1 MNAALKPAEPDAL
14 KRALQ
19 GRPRQLLIGGRW
31 VSAASGQT
39 LDVFDPAT
47 GEVFAQ
53 AAAGGAEDIDLAVK
67 AARQAFEKGSWRTT
81 SPSERA
87 RLLWKLSDAIEAN
100 AAELAM
106 LETVDN
112 GMPLWL
118 AQMWNIPKAVDCLRY
133 YSGWPTR
140 LTGETLPV
148 STPGEYHTYT
158 RKESIGVVGQI
169 VAWNMPFGMAV
180 GKIAPA
186 LAAGC
191 TVVLKPAEQTPL
203 SAIRLGELIQEVG
216 FPDGVVNIV
225 TGTGE
230 SAGRPLVAHA
240 DVDKIAFTGSTAVG
254 KSILAAAGGTLKRVT
269 LELGGKSPVFVFPDA
284 DLEAATIAAAN
295 GIFINTGQI
304 CAAGSRLFV
313 HERVYDRVMDGVVA
327 RARSLKIGPGAE
339 ADTFMGPVV
348 SSRQLQRV
356 TGYVRAGQEQGAEI
370 VSGDQTLPEK
380 GYFVRPTVL
389 SNVRPEMSVM
399 RDEIF
404 GPVVCA
410 LRFGDEDLDAIAR
423 VANDTA
429 YGLSAYI
436 WTSNVSTAHKL
447 ASRIKAGSIS
457 VNGGAGMDF
466 TMPFGGFKQSGLG
479 REHGREGAEAYT
491 ETKTVSI
498 TL

>member
-1 MNAALKPAEPDAL
+1 MSTVQE
-14 KRALQ
+14 
-19 GRPRQLLIGGRW
+19 RPRELLIGGKWRP
-31 VSAASGQT
+31 ASSGKV
-39 LDVFDPAT
+39 LDVFNPAT
-47 GEVFAQ
+47 GEVFAR
-53 AAAGGAEDIDLAVK
+53 AAAGEAADIDAAVK
-67 AARQAFEKGSWRTT
+67 AARHALEKSAWRTT
-81 SPSERA
+81 SPAERA

-100 AAELAM
+100 AGELAM
-106 LETVDN
+106 LETLDN
-112 GMPLWL
+112 GMPLWV
-118 AQMWNIPKAVDCLRY
+118 AQMWNIPKAVECLRY
-133 YSGWPTR
+133 YSGWPMR

-158 RKESIGVVGQI
+158 RKEPIGVVGQI

-216 FPDGVVNIV
+216 FPEGVVNIV

-230 SAGRPLVAHA
+230 SAGRPLVEHP
-240 DVDKIAFTGSTAVG
+240 DVDKIAFTGSTRVG
-254 KSILAAAGGTLKRVT
+254 KSILSAAGGTLKRVT

-284 DLEAATIAAAN
+284 ELEGATAAAAN
-295 GIFINTGQI
+295 GIFFNTGQI

-313 HERVYDRVMDGVVA
+313 HERVYDRVMEGVVN
-327 RARSLKIGPGAE
+327 RARTLKIGPGAE
-339 ADTFMGPVV
+339 PDTFMGPVV
-348 SSRQLQRV
+348 SAQQLERV
-356 TGYVRAGQEQGAEI
+356 TGYVRAGQQQGAEI
-370 VSGDQTLPEK
+370 VAGEQALPSK

-389 SNVRPEMSVM
+389 SNVRPEMTVM
-399 RDEIF
+399 REEIF

-410 LRFGDEDLDAIAR
+410 LRFGDEDMDAIAK
-423 VANDTA
+423 VANDTS

-436 WTSNVSTAHKL
+436 WTSNVSVAHKL

-479 REHGREGAEAYT
+479 REHGREGVEAYT
-491 ETKTVSI
+491 ETKTISI

>member
-1 MNAALKPAEPDAL
+1 MNAPQASPNPAALKATLRGKP
-14 KRALQ
+14 Q
-19 GRPRQLLIGGRW
+19 QLLIGGQW
-31 VSAASGQT
+31 QAAVSGQT
-39 LDVFDPAT
+39 LDVLDPAT
-47 GEVFAQ
+47 GDVFAQ
-53 AAAGGAEDIDLAVK
+53 AAAGGAADIDQAVK
-67 AARQAFEKGSWRTT
+67 AARKAFEEGPWRKTPPT
-81 SPSERA
+81 ERA

-100 AAELAM
+100 ASELAL
-106 LETVDN
+106 LETLDN

-118 AQMWNIPKAVDCLRY
+118 AQMWNVPKAVECLRY
-133 YSGWPTR
+133 YAGWPMR

-158 RKESIGVVGQI
+158 QREPVGVVGQI

-191 TVVLKPAEQTPL
+191 TVILKPAEQTPL
-203 SAIRLGELIQEVG
+203 SAIRLGQLIQEVG
-216 FPDGVVNIV
+216 FPEGVVNIV

-230 SAGRPLVAHA
+230 SAGRPLVEHP
-240 DVDKIAFTGSTAVG
+240 DVDKIAFTGSTRVG
-254 KSILAAAGGTLKRVT
+254 RSILAAAGSHLKRVT
-269 LELGGKSPVFVFPDA
+269 LELGGKSPVIIFPDA
-284 DLEAATIAAAN
+284 DLEAATAAAAN

-304 CAAGSRLFV
+304 CAAGSRLFI
-313 HERVYDRVMDGVVA
+313 HEKVYDRVMDGVVGQA
-327 RARSLKIGPGAE
+327 KSLKVGPGWE
-339 ADTFMGPVV
+339 PGTFMGPVV
-348 SSRQLQRV
+348 SSQQLERV
-356 TGYVRAGQEQGAEI
+356 NGYIRSGGEQGAEV
-370 VSGDQTLPEK
+370 VSGEQSLPGK

-389 SNVRPEMSVM
+389 SNVRPDMTVM

-410 LRFGDEDLDAIAR
+410 SRFDDEELDRIAR
-423 VANDTA
+423 VANDTS

-436 WTSNVSTAHKL
+436 WTRNVSTAHKL

-479 REHGREGAEAYT
+479 REHGKEGMEAYT

>member
-1 MNAALKPAEPDAL
+1 MNASPS
-14 KRALQ
+14 R
-19 GRPRQLLIGGRW
+19 RLLIDGRW
-31 VSAASGQT
+31 SPAASGRA

-47 GEVFAQ
+47 GEVFAR
-53 AAAGGAEDIDLAVK
+53 AAAGGAADIDAAVK
-67 AARQAFEKGSWRTT
+67 AARNALERGPWRTT
-81 SPSERA
+81 PPAERA

-100 AAELAM
+100 AAELAL
-106 LETVDN
+106 LETRDN

-133 YSGWPTR
+133 YSGWPMR

-158 RKESIGVVGQI
+158 RKEPIGVVGQI

-230 SAGRPLVAHA
+230 SAGRPLVEHP
-240 DVDKIAFTGSTAVG
+240 DVDKIAFTGSTRVG

-269 LELGGKSPVFVFPDA
+269 LELGGKSPVFIFPDA
-284 DLEAATIAAAN
+284 DLEAATTAAAN

-313 HERVYDRVMDGVVA
+313 HERVYDRVMEGVAA
-327 RARSLKIGPGAE
+327 RAKALKIGPGSE
-339 ADTFMGPVV
+339 VDTFMGPVV
-348 SSRQLQRV
+348 SAQQLERV
-356 TGYVRAGQEQGAEI
+356 TGYVRAGQQQGAE
-370 VSGDQTLPEK
+370 VLSGEQTLPTK
-380 GYFVRPTVL
+380 GYFVRPTIL

-399 RDEIF
+399 REEIF

-410 LRFGDEDLDAIAR
+410 LRFGDEDMDAIAR
-423 VANDTA
+423 VANDTS

>member
-1 MNAALKPAEPDAL
+1 MNAAMKPAEPSAL

-31 VSAASGQT
+31 VPAASGQV

-53 AAAGGAEDIDLAVK
+53 AAAGGAQDIDLAVH
-67 AARQAFEKGSWRTT
+67 AARQAFEQGPWRST
-81 SPSERA
+81 PPAERA

-100 AAELAM
+100 AAELAL

-158 RKESIGVVGQI
+158 RKEPIGVVGQI

-230 SAGRPLVAHA
+230 SAGRPLVEHP
-240 DVDKIAFTGSTAVG
+240 DVDKIAFTGSTRVG

-284 DLEAATIAAAN
+284 DLEAATTAAAN

-313 HERVYDRVMDGVVA
+313 HERVYDRVLEGVVA
-327 RARSLKIGPGAE
+327 RAKSLKIGPGAD

-348 SSRQLQRV
+348 SSQQLQRV

-370 VSGDQTLPEK
+370 VSGEQALPEK

-410 LRFGDEDLDAIAR
+410 LRFGDEDLDSIAR
-423 VANDTA
+423 VANDTS

-436 WTSNVSTAHKL
+436 WTSNLSTAHKL

>member
-1 MNAALKPAEPDAL
+1 MNAALKPAAPDVL

-53 AAAGGAEDIDLAVK
+53 AAAGGAQDIDLAVK
-67 AARQAFEKGSWRTT
+67 AARQAFEKGPWRSTP
-81 SPSERA
+81 PSERA

-158 RKESIGVVGQI
+158 RKEPIGVVGQI

-230 SAGRPLVAHA
+230 SAGRPLVEHA

-284 DLEAATIAAAN
+284 DLEAATTAAAN

-313 HERVYDRVMDGVVA
+313 HERVYDRVIAGVVA
-327 RARSLKIGPGAE
+327 RAKSLKIGPGAE

-348 SSRQLQRV
+348 SPRQLERV

-370 VSGDQTLPEK
+370 VSGDQALPEK

-399 RDEIF
+399 REEIF

-410 LRFGDEDLDAIAR
+410 LRFGDEDLDAIAS
-423 VANDTA
+423 VANDTS

-447 ASRIKAGSIS
+447 ASRIKAGSIC

>member
-1 MNAALKPAEPDAL
+1 MNAALKPAEPGAL
-14 KRALQ
+14 KRTLQ

-31 VSAASGQT
+31 RPAASGQV

-67 AARQAFEKGSWRTT
+67 AARQAFEQGPWRTT
-81 SPSERA
+81 PPAERA

-100 AAELAM
+100 AAELAL
-106 LETVDN
+106 LETIDN

-158 RKESIGVVGQI
+158 RKEPIGVVGQI

-216 FPDGVVNIV
+216 FPEGVVNIV

-230 SAGRPLVAHA
+230 SAGRPLVEHP
-240 DVDKIAFTGSTAVG
+240 DVDKIAFTGSTRVG

-284 DLEAATIAAAN
+284 DLEAATTAAAN

-313 HERVYDRVMDGVVA
+313 HERVYDRVMEGVVA

-348 SSRQLQRV
+348 SSQQLQRV

-370 VSGDQTLPEK
+370 VSGEQALPEK

-423 VANDTA
+423 VANDTS

>member
-1 MNAALKPAEPDAL
+1 MSTVQE
-14 KRALQ
+14 
-19 GRPRQLLIGGRW
+19 RPRELLIGGKWRP
-31 VSAASGQT
+31 ASSGKV
-39 LDVFDPAT
+39 LDVFNPAT
-47 GEVFAQ
+47 GEVFAR
-53 AAAGGAEDIDLAVK
+53 AAAGEAADVDAAVK
-67 AARQAFEKGSWRTT
+67 AARHALEKSTWRTT
-81 SPSERA
+81 SPAERA

-100 AAELAM
+100 ASELAM
-106 LETVDN
+106 LETLDN
-112 GMPLWL
+112 GMPLWV
-118 AQMWNIPKAVDCLRY
+118 AQMWNIPKAVECLRY
-133 YSGWPTR
+133 YSGWPMR

-158 RKESIGVVGQI
+158 RKEPIGVVGQI

-216 FPDGVVNIV
+216 FPEGVVNIV

-230 SAGRPLVAHA
+230 SAGRPLVEHP
-240 DVDKIAFTGSTAVG
+240 DVDKIAFTGSTRVG
-254 KSILAAAGGTLKRVT
+254 KSILSAAGSTLKRVT
-269 LELGGKSPVFVFPDA
+269 LELGGKSPVFIFPDA
-284 DLEAATIAAAN
+284 ELEGATAAAAN
-295 GIFINTGQI
+295 GIFFNTGQI

-313 HERVYDRVMDGVVA
+313 HERVYDRVMEGVVN
-327 RARSLKIGPGAE
+327 RARTLKIGPGSE
-339 ADTFMGPVV
+339 PDTFMGPVV
-348 SSRQLQRV
+348 SAQQLERV
-356 TGYVRAGQEQGAEI
+356 TGYVRAGQSQGAQI
-370 VSGDQTLPEK
+370 VAGEQTLPAK

-389 SNVRPEMSVM
+389 SNVTPEMTVM
-399 RDEIF
+399 REEIF

-410 LRFGDEDLDAIAR
+410 LRFGDEDMDAIAR
-423 VANDTA
+423 VANDTS

-436 WTSNVSTAHKL
+436 WTSNVSVAHKL

-479 REHGREGAEAYT
+479 REHGREGVEAYT
-491 ETKTVSI
+491 ETKTISI
-498 TL
+498 SL

>member
-1 MNAALKPAEPDAL
+1 MSTVQE
-14 KRALQ
+14 
-19 GRPRQLLIGGRW
+19 RPRELLIGGKWRP
-31 VSAASGQT
+31 ASSGKV
-39 LDVFDPAT
+39 LDVFNPAT
-47 GEVFAQ
+47 GDVFAR
-53 AAAGGAEDIDLAVK
+53 AAAGEAADIDAAVK
-67 AARQAFEKGSWRTT
+67 AARHALAKSAWRTT
-81 SPSERA
+81 SPAERA

-100 AAELAM
+100 AGELAM
-106 LETVDN
+106 LETLDN
-112 GMPLWL
+112 GMPLWV
-118 AQMWNIPKAVDCLRY
+118 AQMWNIPKAVECLRY
-133 YSGWPTR
+133 YSGWPMR

-158 RKESIGVVGQI
+158 RKEPIGVVGQI

-216 FPDGVVNIV
+216 FPEGVVNIV

-230 SAGRPLVAHA
+230 SAGRPLVEHP
-240 DVDKIAFTGSTAVG
+240 DVDKIAFTGSTRVG
-254 KSILAAAGGTLKRVT
+254 KSILSAAGGTLKRVT
-269 LELGGKSPVFVFPDA
+269 LELGGKSPVFIFPDA
-284 DLEAATIAAAN
+284 ELEGATAAAAN
-295 GIFINTGQI
+295 GIFFNTGQI

-313 HERVYDRVMDGVVA
+313 HERVYDRVMEGVVN
-327 RARSLKIGPGAE
+327 RARTLKIGPGAE
-339 ADTFMGPVV
+339 PDTFMGPVV
-348 SSRQLQRV
+348 SAQQLERV
-356 TGYVRAGQEQGAEI
+356 AGYVRAGQSQGAQVVVGE
-370 VSGDQTLPEK
+370 QPLPAK

-389 SNVRPEMSVM
+389 SNVTPDMTVM
-399 RDEIF
+399 REEIF

-410 LRFGDEDLDAIAR
+410 LRFGDEDMDAIAR
-423 VANDTA
+423 VANDTS

-436 WTSNVSTAHKL
+436 WTSNVSVAHKL

-479 REHGREGAEAYT
+479 REHGREGVEAYT
-491 ETKTVSI
+491 ETKTISI

>member
-1 MNAALKPAEPDAL
+1 MKPAEPSAL

-31 VSAASGQT
+31 VPAASGQV

-53 AAAGGAEDIDLAVK
+53 AAAGGAQDIDLAVR
-67 AARQAFEKGSWRTT
+67 AARKAFEQGPWRST
-81 SPSERA
+81 PPAERA

-100 AAELAM
+100 AAELAL

-158 RKESIGVVGQI
+158 RKEPIGVVGQI

-216 FPDGVVNIV
+216 FPEGVVNIV

-230 SAGRPLVAHA
+230 SAGRPLVEHP
-240 DVDKIAFTGSTAVG
+240 DVDKIAFTGSTRVG

-284 DLEAATIAAAN
+284 DLEAATTAAAN

-313 HERVYDRVMDGVVA
+313 HERVYDRVLEGVVA
-327 RARSLKIGPGAE
+327 RAKSLKIGPGAE

-348 SSRQLQRV
+348 SSQQLQRV

-370 VSGDQTLPEK
+370 VSGEQALPEK

-410 LRFGDEDLDAIAR
+410 LRFGDADLDSIAR
-423 VANDTA
+423 IANDTS
-429 YGLSAYI
+429 YGLSAYL

-447 ASRIKAGSIS
+447 ASRIKAGSIA

>member
-1 MNAALKPAEPDAL
+1 MKP
-14 KRALQ
+14 
-19 GRPRQLLIGGRW
+19 QLLIGGKW
-31 VSAASGQT
+31 QPASSGQ
-39 LDVFDPAT
+39 VFDVIDPAN

-53 AAAGGAEDIDLAVK
+53 AAAGGAADIDAAVK
-67 AARQAFEKGSWRTT
+67 AARQAFETGPWRKT
-81 SPSERA
+81 SPAERA

-100 AAELAM
+100 AAELAL
-106 LETVDN
+106 LETRDN
-112 GMPLWL
+112 GMPLWV
-118 AQMWNIPKAVDCLRY
+118 AQMWNIPKAVECLRY
-133 YSGWPTR
+133 YSGWPMR
-140 LTGETLPV
+140 LSGETLPV

-158 RKESIGVVGQI
+158 RKEPIGVVGQI

-191 TVVLKPAEQTPL
+191 TVILKPAEQTPL

-216 FPDGVVNIV
+216 FPEGVVNIV

-230 SAGRPLVAHA
+230 SAGRPLVDHP
-240 DVDKIAFTGSTAVG
+240 DVDKIAFTGSTRVG
-254 KSILAAAGGTLKRVT
+254 KSILAAAGNTLKRVT
-269 LELGGKSPVFVFPDA
+269 LELGGKSPVFIFPDA
-284 DLEAATIAAAN
+284 DLEGATAAAAN
-295 GIFINTGQI
+295 GIFFNTGQI
-304 CAAGSRLFV
+304 CAAGSRLFI
-313 HERVYDRVMDGVVA
+313 HERIYDRVMEGVVN
-327 RARSLKIGPGAE
+327 RARTLKIGPGSE
-339 ADTFMGPVV
+339 PDTFMGPVV
-348 SSRQLQRV
+348 SAQQLERV
-356 TGYVRAGQEQGAEI
+356 SGYVRLAKEQGAEI
-370 VSGDQTLPEK
+370 VAGEQSLPSK

-389 SNVRPEMSVM
+389 SNVRPDMTVM

-410 LRFGDEDLDAIAR
+410 MRFGDEDMDAIAR
-423 VANDTA
+423 VANDTS

-436 WTSNVSTAHKL
+436 WTTNVSIAHKL
-447 ASRIKAGSIS
+447 AARIKAGAVS

-479 REHGREGAEAYT
+479 REHGREGVEAYT

>member
-1 MNAALKPAEPDAL
+1 MNAALKPAEPGEL

-53 AAAGGAEDIDLAVK
+53 AAAGGAEDIGLAVQ
-67 AARQAFEKGSWRTT
+67 AARHAFAKGPWRSTP
-81 SPSERA
+81 PSERA

-158 RKESIGVVGQI
+158 RKEPIGVVGQI

-230 SAGRPLVAHA
+230 SAGRPLVEHA

-254 KSILAAAGGTLKRVT
+254 KSILAAAGGTL
-269 LELGGKSPVFVFPDA
+269 
-284 DLEAATIAAAN
+284 
-295 GIFINTGQI
+295 
-304 CAAGSRLFV
+304 
-313 HERVYDRVMDGVVA
+313 
-327 RARSLKIGPGAE
+327 
-339 ADTFMGPVV
+339 
-348 SSRQLQRV
+348 
-356 TGYVRAGQEQGAEI
+356 
-370 VSGDQTLPEK
+370 
-380 GYFVRPTVL
+380 
-389 SNVRPEMSVM
+389 
-399 RDEIF
+399 
-404 GPVVCA
+404 
-410 LRFGDEDLDAIAR
+410 
-423 VANDTA
+423 
-429 YGLSAYI
+429 
-436 WTSNVSTAHKL
+436 AH
-447 ASRIKAGSIS
+447 R
-457 VNGGAGMDF
+457 
-466 TMPFGGFKQSGLG
+466 
-479 REHGREGAEAYT
+479 
-491 ETKTVSI
+491 
-498 TL
+498 